1 MKDDLDRRKAFQKE
15 GTAHAK
21 IKESKRNSVVR
32 EEGCR
37 KRHDRQAGRQDAKV
51 GIEQDAGRKPG
62 HQWESGTDE
71 DLR

>member
-32 EEGCR
+32 EEDCR

-51 GIEQDAGRKPG
+51 GIEQDVGRKPG
-62 HQWESGTDE
+62 HQ
-71 DLR
+71 